1 MCVCSRCHKATPR
14 LVPAC
19 HANVPCHAAP
29 CKAMQVCSRRITYST
44 NHLRHHLVLHLHR
57 SLSPLTAFRC
67 GCSRSRQDR
76 RALAPPLDKYLID
89 ASCISTPLFR
99 AAPTTARATGMS
111 ASSVLVVRRVAW
123 RGIGG
128 AVGRGGESSCFV
140 ALHAWGL
147 DTEGGVSGSACLT
160 GRRATSLPSR
170 WAGK

>member
-1 MCVCSRCHKATPR
+1 M
-14 LVPAC
+14 
-19 HANVPCHAAP
+19 PCQCAMP
-29 CKAMQVCSRRITYST
+29 CRAMQSNSGIYAVGELLNKLSLTSSRPSPS
-44 NHLRHHLVLHLHR
+44 
-57 SLSPLTAFRC
+57 SLALPTAFRC

-170 WAGK
+170 WAGN